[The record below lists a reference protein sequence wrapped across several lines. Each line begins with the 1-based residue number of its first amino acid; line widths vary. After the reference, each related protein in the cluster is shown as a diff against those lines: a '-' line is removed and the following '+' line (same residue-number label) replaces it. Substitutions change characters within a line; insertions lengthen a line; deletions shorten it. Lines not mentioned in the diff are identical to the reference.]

1 MITKKILAIFAI
13 AIVAGIGIMVV
24 ADNTIFASSHA
35 IRSSACTHPTPGIN
49 HVLAHNPNCR

>member
-1 MITKKILAIFAI
+1 MITKKTLAIFAI
-13 AIVAGIGIMVV
+13 AIVAGIGTIVV

-35 IRSSACTHPTPGIN
+35 SPSACTHLTPGIN